1 MERRHNSLGGDSMST
16 LKSSAEHLTLNADG
30 SGNDIKF
37 QSNATEVAA
46 IDQSGNL
53 TLSGT
58 VDGVDIQTLNTTAGA
73 ALPKAGG
80 IMTGDTGHG
89 DNVKSKYGTSGD
101 LEVFHDGTHSYIK
114 DVGTGD
120 LTFSGDANI
129 SFLNS
134 ALNEYKAQ
142 FISNGAVNLY
152 YDNVAKFST
161 TSAGIDVAGTISRN
175 GDVMGNVIF
184 HDHVGTLGNHSISNT
199 QTTWSTILS
208 KTFTP
213 QSANSYFYAE
223 VYHNEHIN
231 TQTPNYGGGVKI
243 MEGSTEIVR
252 GGQMKYA
259 TIPANVHSY
268 NGDAKTFGGWHSP
281 NSATALTFTVQITGV
296 NSQSGNNYYF
306 HWNSGYIANMPAPRL
321 RVVEFT

>member
-1 MERRHNSLGGDSMST
+1 MSKSRDSVEDLRT
-16 LKSSAEHLTLNADG
+16 IDTVT
-30 SGNDIKF
+30 
-37 QSNATEVAA
+37 ATA
-46 IDQSGNL
+46 N
-53 TLSGT
+53 
-58 VDGVDIQTLNTTAGA
+58 A

-80 IMTGDTGHG
+80 ALTGAVTTNSTFDGVDIATRDGVLTSTTATAAAALPKAGGTMTGDTFHG
-89 DNVKSKYGTSGD
+89 DNVAARFGAGND
-101 LEVFHDGTHSYIK
+101 LSINHNGSYSSIV
-114 DVGTGD
+114 DSGTGD
-120 LTFSGDANI
+120 LWIAADANVNI
-129 SFLNS
+129 ANA